1 MAPGSQQP
9 PQARGQVLDALGSI
23 RAHLASTELLPPD
36 SPGWCQPLALA
47 RSIPRLRHRGHPE
60 PAVLFGAPKLL
71 CGASPGPPMSR
82 LALAQSSTPGARGSS
97 PASPGGGSRS
107 SAPQL
112 CVSTSAP
119 SLPIPGPCPTS
130 WHPATARGMRAS
142 SEGCKEP
149 EHHQGCPAG
158 TLLKEVARPTGRG
171 TKMMLGH
178 PTKHHGHLVLAA
190 SCCLVPDPGWHRE
203 IREAPRSRKINT
215 SLIKPVH
222 ICRGLQ
228 LDL

>member
-47 RSIPRLRHRGHPE
+47 RSIPQLCHRGHPE
-60 PAVLFGAPKLL
+60 PTVLFGAPKLL
-71 CGASPGPPMSR
+71 CGASPGPPVSC
-82 LALAQSSTPGARGSS
+82 LALAQSRAPGARGSS

-130 WHPATARGMRAS
+130 WHPATARGVRAS

-149 EHHQGCPAG
+149 EHHRGCPAG

-190 SCCLVPDPGWHRE
+190 SCCLRSFQILAGTGKLERHH
-203 IREAPRSRKINT
+203 APEKSI
-215 SLIKPVH
+215 LH
-222 ICRGLQ
+222 
-228 LDL
+228 